1 MSRKRVITP
10 EMDERIIRTVK
21 HNPENIRRAL
31 MNLSEETGIN
41 LSTLSMRWYRVLRYK
56 QKCFF
61 LMSSEDDRAC
71 VNQKNMVIDTTQMR
85 HELKMKMGIMR
96 KVLKLL
102 EQL

>member
-1 MSRKRVITP
+1 MGRKRIITP
-10 EMDERIIRTVK
+10 ELDERIISAVK

-31 MNLSEETGIN
+31 MNISEETGIN

-61 LMSSEDDRAC
+61 LMSSETDKAC
-71 VNQKNMVIDTTQMR
+71 INQKNIVIDTTQMR
-85 HELKMKMGIMR
+85 HELEMKMGIMK

>member
-1 MSRKRVITP
+1 
-10 EMDERIIRTVK
+10 
-21 HNPENIRRAL
+21 
-31 MNLSEETGIN
+31 
-41 LSTLSMRWYRVLRYK
+41 
-56 QKCFF
+56 
-61 LMSSEDDRAC
+61 MSSEDDRAC